1 METVNVSVDT
11 LKRLIHDLEDAVSVC
26 QNVDSSR
33 SPDYDKNYEK
43 TYPFAT
49 GYSRSAMTSAI
60 IDLHKLI
67 AK

>member
-1 METVNVSVDT
+1 METVTIGVDT
-11 LKRLIHDLEDAVSVC
+11 LKRIIRDLESAVQVC
-26 QNVDSSR
+26 HNVDNTESS
-33 SPDYDKNYEK
+33 DYEK

-60 IDLHKLI
+60 MDLNNLI

>member
-1 METVNVSVDT
+1 MQTVNVSVDT
-11 LKRLIHDLEDAVSVC
+11 LKRLIHNLEDAVRVC
-26 QNVDSSR
+26 REVDNTQEN
-33 SPDYDKNYEK
+33 DYEK

-60 IDLHKLI
+60 MDLNNLI

>member
-11 LKRLIHDLEDAVSVC
+11 LKRLIRNLEDAVQVC
-26 QNVDSSR
+26 HGVDNTES
-33 SPDYDKNYEK
+33 DDYEK

-60 IDLHKLI
+60 MDLNNLI

>member
-11 LKRLIHDLEDAVSVC
+11 LKRLIRDLESAVSVC
-26 QNVDSSR
+26 HNVDSSE
-33 SPDYDKNYEK
+33 STNYEK

>member
-1 METVNVSVDT
+1 MKTVNVSLDT
-11 LKRLIHDLEDAVSVC
+11 LKRVIRNLEDAVKVC
-26 QNVDSSR
+26 HGVDSSE
-33 SPDYDKNYEK
+33 DADLEK

-60 IDLHKLI
+60 MDLNNLI

>member
-1 METVNVSVDT
+1 METVTIRVDT
-11 LKRLIHDLEDAVSVC
+11 LKRIIRDLENAVQVC
-26 QNVDSSR
+26 QGVDNKEN
-33 SPDYDKNYEK
+33 DDYEK

-60 IDLHKLI
+60 MDLNNLI

>member
-1 METVNVSVDT
+1 METVTIGVDT
-11 LKRLIHDLEDAVSVC
+11 LKRVIRALEDAVGVC
-26 QNVDSSR
+26 YNVDPSE
-33 SPDYDKNYEK
+33 DADHEK

-60 IDLHKLI
+60 MDLNNLI

>member
-1 METVNVSVDT
+1 METVTIGVDT
-11 LKRLIHDLEDAVSVC
+11 LKRIIRDLESAVQVC
-26 QNVDSSR
+26 HNVDSSQGAD
-33 SPDYDKNYEK
+33 SEK

-60 IDLHKLI
+60 MDLNKLI